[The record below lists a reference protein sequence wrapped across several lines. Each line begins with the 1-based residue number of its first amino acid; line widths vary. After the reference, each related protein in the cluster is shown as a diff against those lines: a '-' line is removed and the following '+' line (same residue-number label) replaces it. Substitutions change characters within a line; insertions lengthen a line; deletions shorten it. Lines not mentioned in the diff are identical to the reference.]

1 MVKVTWMAEHFYDV
15 EVSNKVL
22 SQPPVQKFKVIW
34 TPGFDENVNIK
45 LMVELI
51 ERKFLMFHL

>member
-15 EVSNKVL
+15 DVSNK
-22 SQPPVQKFKVIW
+22 VQKFKVIW

-45 LMVELI
+45 LIAELI
-51 ERKFLMFHL
+51 ESRTW